1 MSQDIFVVVEHLRGQ
16 VADISYVMLAAAR
29 ELAKGIGGN
38 VVAVLLGHN
47 AEGLAGNPSAGLRQ
61 AQSGSSPVPAALAQ
75 AGQCLAADQVL
86 YLDHPA
92 LADFTSD
99 AYQKALAGLIG
110 EKQPR
115 AVLFGSTSIG
125 SDIAG
130 GLSIKLGLPLVSSCL
145 NFTAEGK
152 FVSQI
157 CGGKI
162 MAEGDLPAP
171 TALVTMVPGGYKP
184 EQGQSAQAP
193 AVTRL
198 EVPGLEAL
206 RVALTGY
213 MEPAAGDVDIA
224 KEPLLIS
231 VGRGIQN
238 RDNIV
243 LAEDLAAALGGVVTA
258 SRPVIDQGWLP
269 KSRLVGKS
277 GKHVKPKI
285 YLALG
290 ISGAPEHA
298 EAITTS
304 DTIIA
309 INTDSAA
316 PIFNIAKYGVEMD
329 LFDLVEV
336 LTARVKAAKGG

>member
-29 ELAKGIGGN
+29 ALAKATGGN
-38 VVAVLLGHN
+38 VVAVLLGHQ
-47 AEGLAGNPSAGLRQ
+47 AEGLAGN
-61 AQSGSSPVPAALAQ
+61 
-75 AGQCLAADQVL
+75 LAADQTL

-92 LADFTSD
+92 LVDFTSD

-115 AVLFGSTSIG
+115 AVFFGSTSIG

-162 MAEGDLPAP
+162 MAEGDLPGP
-171 TALVTMVPGGYKP
+171 TALLTIVPGGYKA
-184 EQGQSAQAP
+184 EQAPGGHSP

-198 EVPGLEAL
+198 EVPGLDAL
-206 RVALTGY
+206 RVRLANY
-213 MEPAAGDVDIA
+213 IEPEAGDVDIS
-224 KEPLLIS
+224 KEPLLIA
-231 VGRGIQN
+231 VGRGIQQQ
-238 RDNIV
+238 DNIQ
-243 LAEDLAAALGGVVTA
+243 LAEDLAQAMGGAVCA

-269 KSRLVGKS
+269 TSRLVGKS
-277 GKHVKPKI
+277 GKHVKPKV

-298 EAITTS
+298 EAITDS
-304 DTIIA
+304 DMIIA
-309 INTDSAA
+309 INTDPKA
-316 PIFNIAKYGVEMD
+316 PIFDFAKYGTETD

-336 LTARVKAAKGG
+336 LTEKVKAAKGG